1 LKGNCKYLIDYLI
14 ILFAGNKTLITFAPA
29 FRAKFIWELR
39 AVENRVK
46 KVVGIKGKKRR
57 PCKKLR

>member
-1 LKGNCKYLIDYLI
+1 MGKYFLNYLI

-29 FRAKFIWELR
+29 FMAKFIWDLK

-46 KVVGIKGKKRR
+46 QGVRKQGE
-57 PCKKLR
+57 